1 MEELMKAIMHNR
13 VLLCVVLSKLGM
25 ENQEIDQLNI
35 NIANSMEEEVEKI
48 KKGDKNE
55 NNWFIK

>member
-48 KKGDKNE
+48 KKDDKNGE
-55 NNWFIK
+55 FNN

>member
-55 NNWFIK
+55 NN

>member
-48 KKGDKNE
+48 KKDDKNGE
-55 NNWFIK
+55 FDN